1 MGSEKYCPLA
11 SIRGGVG
18 SKCIGEQCAWWI
30 EDCGACVFVA
40 LLRTGVEDLREQNLE
55 LAGSVVSYDAQLHE
69 LSKPATLASTPYL
82 KIINLVA
89 NFRNGNTPA

>member
-30 EDCGACVFVA
+30 EDRGACVFVA

-69 LSKPATLASTPYL
+69 LEKE
-82 KIINLVA
+82 NLRLRKAVE
-89 NFRNGNTPA
+89 RHSRSSLRGEKSCMS

>member
-69 LSKPATLASTPYL
+69 LEK
-82 KIINLVA
+82 KILDCV
-89 NFRNGNTPA
+89 RLLNGIADLLCEVKNRV